1 MTGPIKP
8 DGTLDPALLAHA
20 RQEMRTDDV
29 PGLALG
35 VLHAGRTATTGIGVT
50 SVPHP
55 RPVDGETLFQ
65 IGSISKT
72 FTVTALLQLAERGA
86 LDLDDP
92 VRAQLPGF
100 AVADEDASAQ
110 ATVRECMTHSCGWE
124 GDFFDLSGRGDDA
137 LAATVR
143 HMAGLR
149 QVTPRGRMWS
159 YNNAAFY
166 PLGRIIETLHGTTYE
181 NAVARELFGP
191 LGMTG
196 ACFFAE
202 DVLHRGFAV
211 GHTRHEGRTVLARPW
226 AMPRGANPVGGVVA
240 SAEDLMRYAQFQL
253 YGGQILGDTLRLA
266 AQRPA
271 GPAEDTPEIGLGWW
285 IDGDGPDRIVHH
297 GGGANGQPALFA
309 MMPSHELAVAVLTNG
324 SGGAATARSILDWIA
339 RTCAGVREKPP
350 EAEAVP
356 DIGTDAWTGTYETR
370 LDRYVLR
377 REGDGLVMDS
387 SVLGEWLENPD
398 PPTVQGVRTTPLRPL
413 TDRTLLISPG
423 QRRQT
428 TATLLTDDHGDIRWL
443 RFAHRAA
450 LR

>member
-1 MTGPIKP
+1 MSGPILP
-8 DGTLDPALLAHA
+8 GGALDPALLTYA
-20 RQEMRTDDV
+20 REEMRTDDV

-72 FTVTALLQLAERGA
+72 FTVTALLQLVERGA

-92 VRAQLPGF
+92 VRAHLPAF
-100 AVADEDASAQ
+100 AVADDTASAQ

-124 GDFFDLSGRGDDA
+124 GDFFDFSGRGDDA
-137 LAATVR
+137 LASTVR
-143 HMAGLR
+143 NMAALR

-191 LGMTG
+191 LGMTS

-202 DVLHRGFAV
+202 DVLHRSFAV

-226 AMPRGANPVGGVVA
+226 AMPRSANPVGGVVA
-240 SAEDLMRYAQFQL
+240 GAEDLMRYAQFQL
-253 YGGQILGDTLRLA
+253 YGGQILGDPLRLA
-266 AQRPA
+266 AQRAA

-309 MMPSHELAVAVLTNG
+309 MMPARELAVAVLTNG
-324 SGGAATARSILDWIA
+324 TGGAVTARRIVDWIA
-339 RTCAGVREKPP
+339 RTYFGVREKPP

-356 DIGTDAWTGTYETR
+356 EIDTDAWTGTYETR

-377 REGDGLVMDS
+377 REGDGLVLDS
-387 SVLGEWLENPD
+387 SVLGEWLENAD
-398 PPTVQGVRTTPLRPL
+398 PPTVQGVRTSPVQPL

-428 TATLLTDDHGDIRWL
+428 TATLLTDARGDIRWL